1 MSDDAGSSGRA
12 ISQVTLDGEEIDAK
26 RVTCT
31 KYPGC
36 ERETEYVVEVLSYE
50 LGEEIEVKCCE
61 DCRDEFAEWV
71 DSEKIREM
79 TRAERWDDG
88 A

>member
-1 MSDDAGSSGRA
+1 MASDDSGRG
-12 ISQVTLDGEEIDAK
+12 ISQATLDGEQIDAE

-36 ERETEYVVEVLSYE
+36 GREAEYVVEVLSYKV
-50 LGEEIEVKCCE
+50 GEEIEVECCE
-61 DCRDEFAEWV
+61 RCRDEFAEWV

-79 TRAERWDDG
+79 TRAERWNH
-88 A
+88 AE